1 MRKEII
7 IKINNIKTS
16 KYCLIIGGKGIHKAR
31 SPKIWNY
38 FFKKSNID
46 AQMIPLMVDRSEISN
61 LLKFLSKDPKF
72 LGGSVAKPHK
82 EIVFKNVK
90 NLDLAKKIKSVNCIF
105 KINTTLFGDNTDG
118 YGFIKSLR
126 KYKKLKTINN
136 SIVLGYGGVG
146 KSITHYLDSQLN
158 KKSKIYLF
166 RRKLTKTNLSK
177 KTKSRN
183 WGNLSSEIKN
193 VDLVVN
199 CTSLGDIN
207 NVNKS
212 PIFFKD
218 SNIFNKKA
226 FFFDAIYNPKVTSF
240 IEYAK
245 YNNFDNLNGLQMN
258 LFQAIRAI
266 YLAMNKKI
274 PQKKIEQ
281 ILIKRF
287 LN

>member
-46 AQMIPLMVDRSEISN
+46 VKMIPLMVNRSEISN
-61 LLKFLSKDPKF
+61 LLKFLLKDPRF

-90 NLDLAKKIKSVNCIF
+90 NSDLAKKIKSVNCIF
-105 KINTTLFGDNTDG
+105 KKNNSLFGDNTDG
-118 YGFIKSLR
+118 YGFIKSI
-126 KYKKLKTINN
+126 KKHKKLSTINN

-146 KSITHYLDSQLN
+146 KSITHYLDSQIN

-207 NVNKS
+207 NTNKS

-218 SNIFNKKA
+218 SNIFNNKA

-240 IEYAK
+240 LKYAK
-245 YNNFDNLNGLQMN
+245 YNKLDNLNGLQMN

-266 YLAMNKKI
+266 YLVMSKKI